1 MSRERPRPAQ
11 RPRAWAA
18 RAPRPRPPR
27 RLSWERTVLA
37 TQKPRKPT
45 EENAPTLPAA
55 PPLRTAPGAD
65 GARPPPRPPRT
76 EKPPAAKM
84 LPPHPNHSLPIKT
97 LILFLILRW
106 EGWDG
111 AGGRGDLRPSPRPG
125 CVEVVQSHCRALYVL
140 DYCYILYIFLFFFLF
155 IFAVYLEIPTHC
167 DVFKINQMRKKKKK
181 KTRY

>member
-1 MSRERPRPAQ
+1 MSRERPAQ
-11 RPRAWAA
+11 HPRAWAA
-18 RAPRPRPPR
+18 RAPRPHPPR
-27 RLSWERTVLA
+27 HLSWERTVLA

-84 LPPHPNHSLPIKT
+84 LPPRPNHSLPIKT
-97 LILFLILRW
+97 LILFLISRW

-111 AGGRGDLRPSPRPG
+111 AGGRGDLCPSPRPG

-140 DYCYILYIFLFFFLF
+140 DYCYILYIFLFFFFFCL
-155 IFAVYLEIPTHC
+155 YL
-167 DVFKINQMRKKKKK
+167 
-181 KTRY
+181 RYI